1 MGEQEHTNSLEGRE
15 SPSRRRK
22 RRIVPAAT
30 LTGALIAGVLA
41 LALPAVAQTTSGGD
55 GAGTD
60 DGSATADTSTPEGET
75 VEDAVKRRLA
85 EALAPLVTGG
95 TITEDQRD
103 SVIEALWT
111 ARRSVGADGIPGR
124 HWRGRH
130 GGRQAVASAGEL
142 AALLDLTPQELATR
156 LRAGDTLAD
165 LAADAGV
172 QGRRH
177 SAGGRWSLRS
187 G

>member
-1 MGEQEHTNSLEGRE
+1 MGEQEHTSSLEGRK

-22 RRIVPAAT
+22 RRIVTAAT

-41 LALPAVAQTTSGGD
+41 LALPAVAQTTSGG
-55 GAGTD
+55 GSETD
-60 DGSATADTSTPEGET
+60 DGSATADTSTPGEET

-111 ARRSVGADGIPGR
+111 ARRSVGADGNPGR